1 MIVWVVVDARPPWQV
16 VEMCPVLL
24 YGHYANDSAC
34 VVGAYCALITADVVE
49 AAAEATTAFRRDF
62 KVFKLEPQHSTAFQ
76 SVIVGSW
83 PWNQTPHILSFSI
96 GNRAN
101 CSFSHFSLRFRWCP
115 LFLFLNLFIIQLSFI
130 PRDAHMD
137 LYADHPTTLAHFH
150 TDTRAFA

>member
-1 MIVWVVVDARPPWQV
+1 M
-16 VEMCPVLL
+16 LL

-83 PWNQTPHILSFSI
+83 P
-96 GNRAN
+96 
-101 CSFSHFSLRFRWCP
+101 
-115 LFLFLNLFIIQLSFI
+115 
-130 PRDAHMD
+130 
-137 LYADHPTTLAHFH
+137 
-150 TDTRAFA
+150 